1 MLRWFF
7 YLAKTHFLCVL
18 QALGLI
24 CIFIARQLSWFFGKR
39 CSFTIS
45 KISESFH
52 LNYQNNYHN
61 FAQQWSRCDL
71 SCHLAYSTKA
81 STNQRS
87 KTSFTV
93 TFILLCRKQNRFT
106 PIHLLRN
113 PDWLNSLLVKRPENA
128 DACRHVRAFQLNF
141 TLGFFI
147 LYGDMILRREK
158 KRSYELPAGKGWLYG
173 NLAVLGKFRKGKL
186 LHWPL
191 WFCAQVSQPPV
202 PSTSWSVGPQPPSAS
217 SLPGVS
223 SQQLRFSTAMFSHLS
238 PHPLFWRIQCT
249 AGQV

>member
-1 MLRWFF
+1 
-7 YLAKTHFLCVL
+7 
-18 QALGLI
+18 
-24 CIFIARQLSWFFGKR
+24 
-39 CSFTIS
+39 
-45 KISESFH
+45 
-52 LNYQNNYHN
+52 
-61 FAQQWSRCDL
+61 
-71 SCHLAYSTKA
+71 LAYSTKA

-186 LHWPL
+186 LH
-191 WFCAQVSQPPV
+191 
-202 PSTSWSVGPQPPSAS
+202 
-217 SLPGVS
+217 
-223 SQQLRFSTAMFSHLS
+223 
-238 PHPLFWRIQCT
+238 
-249 AGQV
+249 